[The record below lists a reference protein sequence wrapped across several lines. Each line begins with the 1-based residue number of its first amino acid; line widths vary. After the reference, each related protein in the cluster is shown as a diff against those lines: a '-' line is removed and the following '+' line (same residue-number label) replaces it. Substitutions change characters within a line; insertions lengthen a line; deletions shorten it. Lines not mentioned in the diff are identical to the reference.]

1 MNAAPA
7 AGRLAG
13 LPPGAEAVILF
24 DGVCNLCE
32 GAVKF
37 IVRRDPHGRFAFAP
51 LQSPVAARL
60 LREAGGADAAGP
72 PDASD
77 SMILIDVD
85 GVHLRSDAA
94 LRIARRL
101 RAPWSAVWVFRFL
114 PRPMRDGLYRFIA
127 HHRYGWF
134 GRKEA
139 CMVPTPELQR
149 RFLA

>member
-1 MNAAPA
+1 
-7 AGRLAG
+7 
-13 LPPGAEAVILF
+13 
-24 DGVCNLCE
+24 
-32 GAVKF
+32 
-37 IVRRDPHGRFAFAP
+37 
-51 LQSPVAARL
+51 
-60 LREAGGADAAGP
+60 
-72 PDASD
+72 
-77 SMILIDVD
+77 MILIDVD